1 MHNFA
6 EAAARKHC
14 IMSSWQSEHGEE
26 MEGRKMREAVSLDGS
41 EMCG

>member
-14 IMSSWQSEHGEE
+14 IMLSWQSENGEE
-26 MEGRKMREAVSLDGS
+26 MEGMKMREAVSLDGS
-41 EMCG
+41 EICG